1 MYKKCDYLIQKI
13 TTFFLSNIRKTRI
26 KIKRTEKK
34 KIMNQEVISIYY
46 KNVDSKK
53 KKVVYRTVLKNNNTK
68 KKYYVYMY
76 LYLALQLLICFLL
89 SYNAMKII
97 CYRKR
102 KKNI

>member
-1 MYKKCDYLIQKI
+1 
-13 TTFFLSNIRKTRI
+13 
-26 KIKRTEKK
+26 
-34 KIMNQEVISIYY
+34 MNQEVILLYY

-53 KKVVYRTVLKNNNTK
+53 KVVYSTVLKNNNTE
-68 KKYYVYMY
+68 KKYYVCMY

-89 SYNAMKII
+89 SYNVTKII